1 MNTAICA
8 AIKNRAVVEFYYNGG
23 LRTVE
28 PHCHGI
34 STAGNEVLR
43 GYQTGG
49 TVARATR
56 WTGNCLS
63 WLRSPI
69 CDRPAPRFPQTVQTT
84 TQTTGVCVRFTA
96 TYR

>member
-8 AIKNRAVVEFYYNGG
+8 AIKSQAVVEFYYDGG
-23 LRTVE
+23 FRTVE

-49 TVARATR
+49 YSRSGNPVDWKLFVVAEISHLRQTGATFSANR
-56 WTGNCLS
+56 PGYNPADRGM
-63 WLRSPI
+63 RSVH
-69 CDRPAPRFPQTVQTT
+69 CHV
-84 TQTTGVCVRFTA
+84 
-96 TYR
+96 